1 MNQSQSRTQ
10 SPDPRLS
17 AAVALLLT
25 ALSAA
30 AADPKLVSITHPTR
44 GDITRHV
51 ALPGSLRANQQVTL
65 QARVA
70 GFIRTVLV
78 DRGDR
83 VNAGQVLAEIEVPE
97 LLAEKRKRAAE
108 VRVAEIESRRLEDG
122 RKKSPDLVTQQ
133 SLDSATGRLEVARAE
148 LERVETLLA
157 FATIRAP
164 FTGTVT
170 TRSVD
175 PGAFVAAGAAGTA
188 SAVLTLA
195 DTSILRAVVP
205 VPEAEALR
213 VRPGQPVRVMVEGTT
228 NVFSGTVSRHSGALD
243 EATRSLIVEADLPNP
258 DDALRPGMYANVQ
271 IGLERRSGAL
281 LVRTDAL
288 ALEKAGAFV
297 FRVENG
303 LCRKTAVKT
312 GFQDGSLTEV
322 VSGLAEESVLV
333 VPAKTAPA
341 DGTPVRTE
349 EAR

>member
-1 MNQSQSRTQ
+1 MNQSQSRTRL
-10 SPDPRLS
+10 PDPGLS

-25 ALSAA
+25 ALGAA

-44 GDITRHV
+44 GEITRHV

-70 GFIRTVLV
+70 GFVRTVLI

-83 VNAGQVLAEIEVPE
+83 VSAGQVLAEIEVPE
-97 LLAEKRKRAAE
+97 LLAEKKKRAAE
-108 VRVAEIESRRLEDG
+108 VHVAEIESRRLEDG

-170 TRSVD
+170 TRWVD

-205 VPEAEALR
+205 VPEVEALR

-243 EATRSLIVEADLPNP
+243 EATRSLMVEADLPNP

-303 LCRKTAVKT
+303 LCRKTTVKT